1 MAANDGSLIFD
12 TELDNSGFEKGS
24 DKLLAAVKDL
34 TNAVDNLG
42 DNMMKSFSRIT
53 PMLQSIATSA
63 SNVSE
68 RITQTASQAADA
80 NERIIKTEEDAA
92 AAAQKVVK
100 ANEDIAVTEQTVANT
115 AQQTAQA
122 INSQNAEMVNFSTK
136 TANASANISS
146 LEHEIDSISSGMR
159 SISSLAEN
167 GFSNGKS
174 VLAFDDKLTEMQH
187 RLDGAREKLEAFGAT
202 KIPTDDYIWVTEA
215 IQRTEAECD
224 KLLDKQ
230 AKLKTIG
237 VSENSQRWKS
247 LEYEIQLANEKL
259 TTYKNDLQGLIY
271 LGKDFTLGADT
282 DVFKQ
287 MQAAVN
293 ETKTELD
300 RNKAVINA
308 EAIAQARLNVQ
319 AAQERVIRAQNAS
332 ERAAALEQMKAAQ
345 NELNR
350 IAESVANNS
359 ERQKP
364 PEVAT
369 TGWLKFATALRKAGS
384 AAMKTAATLAKMT
397 FRGMA
402 NGLKA
407 VTSKLKSF
415 TKTSKQSTLS
425 AHSLTKALTS
435 IRTILVSRIK
445 SMLISS
451 ITNAVKDGIHALA
464 QYSKEFDNA
473 MSNMRNRTKEIGA
486 NISVTIGNL
495 IKTLEPLITQ
505 LLQGLSTAITY
516 INAFMAVL
524 SGSNTVTVA
533 KKQTESYAASLK
545 DATNNAKD
553 LKAEVYGFDELNKR
567 SGADMEKANEQAD
580 LFEEVPVTSI
590 LPEQVQD
597 VFDKVK
603 QAAENQDWQGI
614 GKALA
619 DGLNNVF
626 SQVNDWINNVLRPN
640 GTEWARRIAE
650 IFNGLTSGI
659 NWTQIGQTTA
669 NGINTVF
676 AIAKEFLT
684 TYDFK
689 SLGEGIGDMVAAW
702 FVGENAIDWNGI
714 GETFAAGLNAIID
727 LMYGIVDK
735 MPSTEVGIAMGKFV
749 EGLTGENGVNLN
761 KAADGIATGLN
772 KIVSNIHSFINYI
785 STLDLG
791 TKFAEAINRIF
802 LGDGEGNGGID
813 WTELGATLAAGL
825 NFAVL
830 ELLKLMD
837 DIKWGEIGAAIGEAL
852 DRMLNGD
859 ENGEGGLDWEN
870 IGKLLADGF
879 NIAVEFFKGLFTDI
893 RFDELG
899 SNIVNALKTVLL
911 GDGEGNGGID
921 WENVGQLLYDALD
934 GAIRFAFGLIT
945 GIDWGKTIQ
954 DVLGG
959 VGKAIANADLAGILV
974 DLAGLLASIVVEIP
988 GIITGLLGGISD
1000 LLAGL
1005 FHSIGWDGI
1014 AGFFEGLGD
1023 ALADATSWLKKNLV
1037 DPVVNS
1043 VKQLFGIHSPSTVFA
1058 EIGDF
1063 SIQGLLQ
1070 GISDAWG
1077 SITDFFSNA
1086 LGKVSD
1092 FISSTWDNISSKT
1105 SKIWNGIKTS
1115 VSDTFNA
1122 AKDNVEKTVNNIKS
1136 GLETGW
1142 NNIKSTASDAWNNI
1156 KSTVSGAWD
1165 NIKTNTETTWNN
1177 VKSTTENLWNG
1188 LHGSLA
1194 SKDFSSIGTN
1204 LVDGLKTGISNAWN
1218 GLTSFV
1224 SNCADGL
1231 TNTLNNVFGI
1241 HSPSK
1246 IWAET
1251 GMYLDEGLLS
1261 GLKDG
1266 EKSII
1271 SMVSGLARDVNGEM
1285 IGDNGQVHFDVASNG
1300 VLEQITAIADR
1311 LSDIALQFRAINTF
1325 LTDAGNFNV
1334 PIIAS
1339 GTEIPYK
1346 TRIAADTPGTG
1357 GGSFTDDLDERLSDQ
1372 TYILRQI
1379 LNLIQRFKNVDGDAL
1394 LRAIEAL
1401 RMADRSYGV

>member
-1 MAANDGSLIFD
+1 MAANDGSLVFD

-100 ANEDIAVTEQTVANT
+100 ANEDIALTEQTVANT

-122 INSQNAEMVNFSTK
+122 INNQNAEMVNFSAK

-146 LEHEIDSISSGMR
+146 LEHEINSISSGMR

-271 LGKDFTLGADT
+271 LGKDFTLGANT

-359 ERQKP
+359 EKQKP

-435 IRTILVSRIK
+435 IKTILVSRIK

-495 IKTLEPLITQ
+495 IKSLEPLITQ

-545 DATNNAKD
+545 DATNNAKA

-567 SGADMEKANEQAD
+567 SSADIEKANEQAD

-614 GKALA
+614 GKVLA
-619 DGLNNVF
+619 DGLNSVF
-626 SQVNDWINNVLRPN
+626 SKIDDWINNVLRPA
-640 GTEWARRIAE
+640 GVKWARRIAE
-650 IFNGLTSGI
+650 ILNGLTYGFDWGKAGKAVADGI
-659 NWTQIGQTTA
+659 NAVFDIADTFLKTYDFEGLGRGIGTTIQSWFENIEWELIGQT
-669 NGINTVF
+669 F
-676 AIAKEFLT
+676 A
-684 TYDFK
+684 D
-689 SLGEGIGDMVAAW
+689 SW
-702 FVGENAIDWNGI
+702 NA
-714 GETFAAGLNAIID
+714 LID
-727 LMYGIVDK
+727 LIYGIVSSIK
-735 MPSTEVGIAMGKFV
+735 GETIGSSLAQFV
-749 EGLTGENGVNLN
+749 NSFTNGLKLD
-761 KAADGIATGLN
+761 KAAETVGKGLNLIVKTIKTFISKTDWKAIAT
-772 KIVSNIHSFINYI
+772 KIASSINTLFSTINWAELGATLIEGFNTAVNFLSSTI
-785 STLDLG
+785 SSINWG
-791 TKFAEAINRIF
+791 AIGSSVAEFLKSAIV
-802 LGDGEGNGGID
+802 GDDEGNGGISWAD
-813 WTELGATLAAGL
+813 
-825 NFAVL
+825 
-830 ELLKLMD
+830 
-837 DIKWGEIGAAIGEAL
+837 
-852 DRMLNGD
+852 
-859 ENGEGGLDWEN
+859 
-870 IGKLLADGF
+870 IGKLIHDC
-879 NIAVEFFKGLFTDI
+879 I
-893 RFDELG
+893 
-899 SNIVNALKTVLL
+899 
-911 GDGEGNGGID
+911 
-921 WENVGQLLYDALD
+921 D
-934 GAIRFAFGLIT
+934 GAILLCANLLTETDFAELVSSLLNGLGEAISNADIGDLASHFVGFLASVIT
-945 GIDWGKTIQ
+945 NAIGGAFELI
-954 DVLGG
+954 LSG
-959 VGKAIANADLAGILV
+959 VGQNFKVWQETFSN
-974 DLAGLLASIVVEIP
+974 
-988 GIITGLLGGISD
+988 LGND
-1000 LLAGL
+1000 AA
-1005 FHSIGWDGI
+1005 
-1014 AGFFEGLGD
+1014 AGFMKGCSDQIDGFKEAFHAELNKIVGWIK
-1023 ALADATSWLKKNLV
+1023 SFW
-1037 DPVVNS
+1037 
-1043 VKQLFGIHSPSTVFA
+1043 GIHSPSVVWA
-1058 EIGDF
+1058 ELGKYCIE
-1063 SIQGLLQ
+1063 GLFN
-1070 GISDAWG
+1070 GISGAWDKIIQYFNTNLK
-1077 SITDFFSNA
+1077 SLTDGFSGAWNTV
-1086 LGKVSD
+1086 VS
-1092 FISSTWDNISSKT
+1092 
-1105 SKIWNGIKTS
+1105 
-1115 VSDTFNA
+1115 TFNS
-1122 AKDNVEKTVNNIKS
+1122 AKDNVTTIIASIGQN
-1136 GLETGW
+1136 LTTGW
-1142 NNIKSTASDAWNNI
+1142 NEISKNIGNVWN
-1156 KSTVSGAWD
+1156 T
-1165 NIKTNTETTWNN
+1165 IKTNVTTRFNETKDAIGTTLNTVKQNFSTGWESIKKTAETTWNT
-1177 VKSTTENLWNG
+1177 VKTVIGDKFTQLKENLGNTIN
-1188 LHGSLA
+1188 SLKSNLSTGWENIKTVA
-1194 SKDFSSIGTN
+1194 AQKWQELKSNTETAYNNLKSNLQNNDFSSVGNN
-1204 LVDGLKTGISNAWN
+1204 LVEGLKQGISNAWS
-1218 GLTSFV
+1218 GLSSFV
-1224 SNCADGL
+1224 GNLASGL
-1231 TNTLNNVFGI
+1231 TNTLNGVLGI

-1246 IWAET
+1246 VWAET
-1251 GMYLDEGLLS
+1251 GMYLDEGLLN
-1261 GLKDG
+1261 GLKNG
-1266 EKSII
+1266 EKNIL
-1271 SMVSGLARDVNGEM
+1271 SMVSGLAKDVGSE
-1285 IGDNGQVHFDVASNG
+1285 IGSEKATLNFNIASNG

-1357 GGSFTDDLDERLSDQ
+1357 GGSFADDLDERLSDQ